1 MRILCYLC
9 NYSIN
14 LNLFQNIKIIFNE
27 VDIEPFSDKH
37 KAEIMCLQYYIL
49 QEMLMKFFN
58 LKEND
63 YFLKEETSDLHTHT
77 HTHTEAS

>member
-1 MRILCYLC
+1 
-9 NYSIN
+9 
-14 LNLFQNIKIIFNE
+14 
-27 VDIEPFSDKH
+27 
-37 KAEIMCLQYYIL
+37 
-49 QEMLMKFFN
+49 MLMKFFN